1 MVTFLL
7 SRCSQRTCRDYVLAG
22 SLDLLTLAW
31 VGLLVAWVA
40 G

>member
-7 SRCSQRTCRDYVLAG
+7 LSCRERTCRDWVLAG

-31 VGLLVAWVA
+31 LGVIVAWWL
-40 G
+40 